1 MKKILFVLCLLSA
14 TAAFA
19 QYNNGLA
26 GHISADPVIYQ
37 APNHPAQAS
46 YSPLSQERNILGGTS
61 YNSAQGERP
70 ASDFPQ
76 AEAVSLGAFAR
87 EFRKQHAQVKKAR
100 VVWINQ

>member
-19 QYNNGLA
+19 QYNNGLV
-26 GHISADPVIYQ
+26 GHISNEPVVYQ
-37 APNHPAQAS
+37 APSHPAHAA
-46 YSPLSQERNILGGTS
+46 YSPMSQERSVLAATS
-61 YNSAQGERP
+61 YTSAQGERP

-87 EFRKQHAQVKKAR
+87 EFRKQRAQVRKAR
-100 VVWINQ
+100 IVWINQ